1 MLKQIF
7 ATFVFV
13 TATLTSLTT
22 SSAALASDDHGAA
35 TITGEHL
42 NLVYVDHTV
51 AGAVADHP
59 VYASPLE
66 KDFGIRLTHR
76 ANEQDFQSVF
86 TKGADGLLKGE
97 LRTVNAAGSET
108 AALFTV
114 TETLPAEGKIRGTL
128 DGDVF
133 EINIT
138 SDGMADNHF
147 INPVYTVTMNS
158 KIYNYKLENGKA
170 CIGCSL
176 KISYV
181 VLGMLRVTG
190 KI

>member
-7 ATFVFV
+7 AAFVFV
-13 TATLTSLTT
+13 AANLTALTAT
-22 SSAALASDDHGAA
+22 SAALASDDHGAA

-51 AGAVADHP
+51 AGSVADHP
-59 VYASPLE
+59 LYASPLE

-86 TKGADGLLKGE
+86 MKGADGRLKGE
-97 LRTVNAAGSET
+97 LKTVDAAGSET
-108 AALFTV
+108 AALFAI
-114 TETLPAEGKIRGTL
+114 TEALPQEGKIRGTL
-128 DGDVF
+128 DGDTF
-133 EINIT
+133 EITIT

-147 INPVYTVTMNS
+147 INPVYTVALNGKTYS
-158 KIYNYKLENGKA
+158 YKLENGKA

-176 KISYV
+176 KLSYV

>member
-7 ATFVFV
+7 ATFFC
-13 TATLTSLTT
+13 AAAALISLTSNG
-22 SSAALASDDHGAA
+22 ALASDDHGAA

-51 AGAVADHP
+51 AGAVAHHP

-86 TKGADGLLKGE
+86 TKGADGALRGE
-97 LRTVNAAGSET
+97 LKTINAAGSET
-108 AALFTV
+108 AAVFV
-114 TETLPAEGKIRGTL
+114 ITEALPQEGKIRGTL
-128 DGDVF
+128 DGDAF
-133 EINIT
+133 EITIT
-138 SDGMADNHF
+138 SDGMAEDHF
-147 INPVYTVTMNS
+147 INPVYAVAMND
-158 KIYNYKLENGKA
+158 KTYIYKLENGKA